1 MAFKMKGFSG
11 FKKDGEK
18 PQFKTKK
25 FTHSADHSSV
35 DKSIKEALEKN
46 KQAKIEREKKYGVKG
61 VDY

>member
-25 FTHSADHSSV
+25 FTHSADPSSV
-35 DKSIKEALEKN
+35 DKAIKEALE
-46 KQAKIEREKKYGVKG
+46 ACR
-61 VDY
+61 